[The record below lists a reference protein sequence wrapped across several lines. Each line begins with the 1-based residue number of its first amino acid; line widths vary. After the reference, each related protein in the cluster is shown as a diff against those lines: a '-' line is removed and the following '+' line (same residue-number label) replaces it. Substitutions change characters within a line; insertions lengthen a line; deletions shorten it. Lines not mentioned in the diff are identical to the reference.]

1 MAGVFICMM
10 KQYPYMICYRLP
22 STGNKYH
29 YKHVDAACQNEA
41 RKLFEASMPS
51 AEIRSAHPLP
61 QNYKR

>member
-1 MAGVFICMM
+1 M
-10 KQYPYMICYRLP
+10 KQYPYEIAYKLN
-22 STGNKYH
+22 STGNKRL
-29 YKHVDAACQNEA
+29 KKRVDAACQAEA